1 MPDQTT
7 RALPSAPSPTLKTST
22 RLAKTTDDSLA
33 LRASRRWQNSSD
45 GLRELYAASPGL
57 RDSLNELLQEK
68 LQLDGEKTVLRFA
81 AIADHPE
88 RRVSLTEA
96 CAFVLQQPTLDV
108 TLDQR
113 SQVSGLAAGHP
124 LFALKPL
131 QVLEKLKALD
141 PQQFHATRW
150 ANFWEARAPHAA
162 VSRRERSLQFY
173 REHLEA
179 TADMALARRTITAQQ
194 LKPLQQILDSPC
206 GALLLDGQPIHTQQL
221 ALLLSNG
228 SKVKLAG
235 AWVISVDDPAS
246 ASPLLYLPSRSVPV
260 QFFKTRN
267 EMENWLSRQ
276 GLVPTGLP
284 GEHLRFEYTTLFDP
298 LVSGSSDLF
307 ASRQQAQISALCNT
321 NKGRPGLWEHGA
333 QSLMQV
339 DLLDR
344 QRSTASIV
352 ASAPSASH
360 QLPTFE
366 TGQKPLFGSLSAGIA
381 LGVRQ
386 AAIKREREALDTLLE
401 NDRNGAHKKAC
412 QDALNAIE
420 AAEQACDKAVDTL
433 LYQAQVS
440 ELSNTHKDF
449 TALHQAHKD
458 ALYAEAKL
466 QLALGQLDTDQHALL
481 KAVLDN
487 TGANETNADVSVASL
502 TLSMT
507 ETVGGTTS
515 VQTEKLKGPFVIM
528 RSGALSDRDSPDSLL
543 LYWPGSGG
551 GLQAFANRR
560 RLEREALMIQD
571 NTPELTL
578 QLNEIAT
585 APLHACLDELLDDY
599 KAKAAPISDKAEQ
612 ADALE
617 ILRKNS
623 RAAFQVPVHAARS
636 LAFAHVLEQDRSAT
650 LAEHLPDWLI
660 NLNSGERSALK
671 KNLEAYIAAMR
682 KSHQLMTLALEPRD
696 DFTRKH
702 LHARLRK
709 DFSLEGDFSVQVE
722 LPDSTRTEPHYE
734 SGPGGH
740 RKTTVIVP
748 GATRS
753 KMPLED
759 LAQLNIDNVQS
770 VLNDSLSQRLIFL
783 RAEVSATH
791 KTDRIRLL
799 NGINLTYLRRALP
812 ELDLPKAYEQKIRD
826 AFIGAATEPVFVK
839 EHRRESLIEPW
850 RLMLTIQAE
859 SARLRKHISNDEAAT
874 LNTAIAAC
882 TPQAWLADGK
892 RIALLPVSLKV
903 GGKDTPREGP
913 VTLSGVTFI
922 EEQISGVTLLYL
934 PESPD
939 EQFLRRYD
947 NLEAARKGLFR
958 LCASDKW
965 VTWLAGRTLQGD
977 VKAHVGRIH
986 QAVEKN
992 FDALI
997 EVGERWPQSTSLAA
1011 HLLDAHMGRLIEAHR
1026 GSSRSNDELFFER
1039 HALKGPRAFNYILMA
1054 IGMVPFVGT
1063 ALALYQAW
1071 TAANQATA
1079 AFLRGEVGDGLA
1091 EIESMLLS
1099 LIDALF
1105 DVLPGEA
1112 IASTLSRTSRTL
1124 TRTRQLHQ
1132 LVGNVATLHGKTQR
1146 QARHVLARFADY
1158 EYEKPLSLSS
1168 VQPATHGIYRN
1179 IYRHADGDFIER
1191 QGRLYQVELNTDSR
1205 SWRLSGNSRK
1215 TYKQPIAL
1223 DESGHWDT
1231 WFGVY
1236 GTTLEGGALG
1246 GGNVAGHL
1254 ADRLDPYWPPV
1265 IRQRLPRWWADRA
1278 FRRQLQLTDEVEHL
1292 ADLCDARIPTSK
1304 KAIDAYEEASL
1315 AERPALR
1322 AASEA
1327 ACLEDIRL
1335 ESRRYAVLEELKPL
1349 THGKKLKSVGDTQS
1363 EVAMKLTERYWQ
1375 RASHVSDSIIPVTDG
1390 INVQSRVLNALPS
1403 HALPKR
1409 LKMLEEVRLLRV
1421 EYLKKLDQQQELKT
1435 LANQWYARVKLKAD
1449 KAHLVEFVEE
1459 MNALYSD
1466 ANLLYVR
1473 ATQRFEIVKNH
1484 ARHREVSWFYLLQRA
1499 AELRA
1504 HVYRALE
1511 TQYDLPKIITTPAQR
1526 SQILQN
1532 CADLYTRFRLQMKI
1546 WTASYPQHFHMD
1558 VVEPLL
1564 NDLEQM
1570 TSRALAEVK
1579 TPSKAKSPGEAVQ
1592 RVFTTTDDNLIYGV
1606 EKWDSVTQR
1615 RRYERTRREGSVEI
1629 WEEGPDGKARLIT
1642 PGNAE
1647 TPATT
1652 PTALADLVTDAQ
1664 QRLDAQVTY
1673 RATVESNA
1681 DRGMLPVDLQHM
1693 MDSQAAELNTRADRI
1708 ATVSAEHPII
1718 GQLRSKADE
1727 LIVTGRSVRT
1737 QRTFTSAK
1745 PTDGML
1751 DDLIAENAV
1760 EIRRTRPIK
1769 QLSKRRGEED
1779 YMQEYE
1785 VWNITAEPPRLLWYA
1800 HFHYRS
1806 AAPAFR
1812 PFEKAHLKLPAH
1824 RYLTHADDANLPY
1837 SDIGPNSIVLVHF
1850 EGI

>member
-1 MPDQTT
+1 MPDQST

-22 RLAKTTDDSLA
+22 RLAKITDDSLA
-33 LRASRRWQNSSD
+33 LQASRRWQDSSD

-68 LQLDGEKTVLRFA
+68 LQLDGEKTALRFA
-81 AIADHPE
+81 ATADHPE
-88 RRVSLTEA
+88 HLVSLTEA

-113 SQVSGLAAGHP
+113 CQVTGLVADHP

-150 ANFWEARAPHAA
+150 ASFWEARAPHTA
-162 VSRRERSLQFY
+162 VSRRERCLQFY

-194 LKPLQQILDSPC
+194 LKPLQQILDSAC

-260 QFFKTRN
+260 QFFKTRK

-276 GLVPTGLP
+276 GLVPTGLS
-284 GEHLRFEYTTLFDP
+284 GEHLRFAYTTVFDP
-298 LVSGSSDLF
+298 VVSGSSDLF
-307 ASRQQAQISALCNT
+307 ATRQQAQISALCNT
-321 NKGRPGLWEHGA
+321 NKGKPGLMEHGA
-333 QSLMQV
+333 QSLVQV
-339 DLLDR
+339 DQLDR
-344 QRSTASIV
+344 QRGTASIV
-352 ASAPSASH
+352 ASAPSVSH
-360 QLPTFE
+360 QLSTVEPD
-366 TGQKPLFGSLSAGIA
+366 QKPLFGGLSAGIA
-381 LGVRQ
+381 LGVRL

-401 NDRNGAHKKAC
+401 NDHDGAHKKTC

-420 AAEQACDKAVDTL
+420 AAEQACDKALNDL
-433 LYQAQVS
+433 LYQVQIS
-440 ELSNTHKDF
+440 DLSSSHKDF

-458 ALYAEAKL
+458 GLYADAKL
-466 QLALGQLDTDQHALL
+466 QLALGHLDTDQHTRLTT
-481 KAVLDN
+481 VLDN
-487 TGANETNADVSVASL
+487 AGANQTNADVSVASL

-507 ETVGGTTS
+507 ETVGGTTA
-515 VQTEKLKGPFVIM
+515 VQTEKLKGAFVITQP
-528 RSGALSDRDSPDSLL
+528 GALADRDSTDSLL

-560 RLEREALMIQD
+560 RLEREAFMIED
-571 NTPELTL
+571 HTPELTL
-578 QLNEIAT
+578 QLNT
-585 APLHACLDELLDDY
+585 MTTDPLHAGLDELLDDY
-599 KAKAAPISDKAEQ
+599 KSKATPLSGKAEQ

-617 ILRKNS
+617 ILRENS
-623 RAAFQVPVHAARS
+623 CAALQVPVHAARS

-702 LHARLRK
+702 LYARLRK
-709 DFSLEGDFSVQVE
+709 DFSLEGDFSVEVE

-783 RAEVSATH
+783 RTEVRATH
-791 KTDRIRLL
+791 KTDRSRLL
-799 NGINLTYLRRALP
+799 NGINLTYLRKALP
-812 ELDLPKAYEQKIRD
+812 ELDLPKVYEQKIRD
-826 AFIGAATEPVFVK
+826 AFIGTTTEPVFVK

-859 SARLRKHISNDEAAT
+859 SARRRKHISNEEAAT
-874 LNTAIAAC
+874 LNTAIAAS
-882 TPQAWLADGK
+882 TAQAWNVDGK

-922 EEQISGVTLLYL
+922 EEQVSGVTLLYL

-958 LCASDKW
+958 LCTSDKW
-965 VTWLAGRTLQGD
+965 VTWLAGRTLHGN

-986 QAVEKN
+986 QAVAKN

-997 EVGERWPQSTSLAA
+997 EIGERWPQTTSLAA
-1011 HLLDAHMGRLIEAHR
+1011 HLLDAHMGRLVEAHR

-1099 LIDALF
+1099 LIDALM

-1112 IASTLSRTSRTL
+1112 IASTLSRTSRAL
-1124 TRTRQLHQ
+1124 TRTRQLNQ
-1132 LVGNVATLHGKTQR
+1132 LIGNVATLQGKTRR

-1158 EYEKPLSLSS
+1158 DYEKPLSLSS
-1168 VQPATHGIYRN
+1168 VQPATHGLYRN

-1191 QGRLYQVELNTDSR
+1191 QGRLYQVELSNDSR

-1254 ADRLDPYWPPV
+1254 ADVLDPYWPPV

-1278 FRRQLQLTDEVEHL
+1278 FRRQLQLTDESERLTDL
-1292 ADLCDARIPTSK
+1292 ADARIPLSK
-1304 KAIDAYEEASL
+1304 KAIDSYEDASL
-1315 AERPALR
+1315 ADRHALR

-1335 ESRRYAVLEELKPL
+1335 ESRRYEVLEELRPL
-1349 THGKKLKSVGDTQS
+1349 TQKKKRQSVKDSQS

-1375 RASHVSDSIIPVTDG
+1375 RASHVSDSIVPVTDR
-1390 INVQSRVLNALPS
+1390 INELSTTLNALPS
-1403 HALPKR
+1403 QALPER
-1409 LKMLEEVRLLRV
+1409 LRMLEEVRVLRV
-1421 EYLKKLDQQQELKT
+1421 EYLKKLDQQQEVKA
-1435 LANQWYARVKLKAD
+1435 LANHWYARVSIKAD
-1449 KAHLVEFVEE
+1449 KTHLVEFVEE
-1459 MNALYSD
+1459 MNTLYSD

-1473 ATQRFEIVKNH
+1473 ATQRLEAVKNH
-1484 ARHREVSWFYLLQRA
+1484 AHHREVSWFYLLQRA
-1499 AELRA
+1499 SRLRA
-1504 HVYRALE
+1504 DVYRAVE

-1532 CADLYTRFRLQMKI
+1532 CADLYTRFRLQMKV

-1558 VVEPLL
+1558 MVEPLL
-1564 NDLEQM
+1564 NDLEKM

-1579 TPSKAKSPGEAVQ
+1579 TPSKAKTSGEAAQ
-1592 RVFTTTDDNLIYGV
+1592 RVFTTTDDNLLYGV
-1606 EKWDSVTQR
+1606 EKWDSKTQR
-1615 RRYERTRREGSVEI
+1615 RLYERRLREGIVEI
-1629 WEEGPDGKARLIT
+1629 WEEGADGKARLLT

-1708 ATVSAEHPII
+1708 AAVSAEHPII
-1718 GQLRSKADE
+1718 VQLRDKADD
-1727 LIVTGRSVRT
+1727 LIAAGRTLRT
-1737 QRTFTSAK
+1737 QRTMSVAK

-1751 DDLIAENAV
+1751 DDLIAQNAV
-1760 EIRRTRPIK
+1760 EIRKPRPIK
-1769 QLSKRRGEED
+1769 QLGKRHGEND

-1785 VWNITAEPPRLLWYA
+1785 IWDITAAPARLLWYA
-1800 HFHYRS
+1800 HFHYSS
-1806 AAPAFR
+1806 AAPVFR
-1812 PFEKAHLKLPAH
+1812 QFEKAHLKLPAH
-1824 RYLTHADDANLPY
+1824 RYLTHADKADLPY
-1837 SDIGPNSIVLVHF
+1837 SDIGPRSIVLGHF
-1850 EGI
+1850 EGL